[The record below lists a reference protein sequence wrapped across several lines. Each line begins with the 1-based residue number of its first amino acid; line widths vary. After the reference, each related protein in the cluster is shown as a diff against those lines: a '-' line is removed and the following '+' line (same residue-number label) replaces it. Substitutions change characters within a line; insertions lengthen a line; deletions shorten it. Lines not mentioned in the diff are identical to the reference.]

1 MVDRTA
7 IKINQFFV
15 ILFSLGAFIMN
26 EPGIGLFLGLIMV
39 SGVFFPRLAVFQQF
53 YHKILKPSGW
63 VKPDLLNELSNP
75 HQFASAMGGTMVLIA
90 TALITFTSFEFAGWT
105 LILLVALLALTN
117 LVLGFCMG
125 CFIYFQFSKVRK
137 SINSKREI

>member
-15 ILFSLGAFIMN
+15 ILFSLGAFLLN
-26 EPGIGLFLGLIMV
+26 EPGIAFILGLIMV
-39 SGVFFPRLAVFQQF
+39 TGAVYPRLAVFQQI
-53 YHKILKPSGW
+53 YHKILKPAGSI
-63 VKPDLLNELSNP
+63 KPEVVNELSNP
-75 HQFASAMGGTMVLIA
+75 HQFASAMGGTIVIIA
-90 TALITFTSFEFAGWT
+90 SAIILFSEFALVGWS

-125 CFIYFQFSKVRK
+125 CFIYFQISKVRK
-137 SINSKREI
+137 SINSKGEI